1 MSQIDASVQ
10 VMRIASLLCV
20 ALASAAA
27 AQVPLT
33 AETRPAT
40 SAVFDAPARD
50 SLHCSF
56 RRGDTFLDFAFRYN
70 AGYWVLAPLAQFT
83 PGETLQSFV
92 RVNPQSGQ
100 PLLMHDSFE
109 VASVPSDVARH
120 LGPKELKKID
130 LEMSVGF
137 ALGEG
142 RYTVDAVVL
151 DQKGRSC
158 RHRWI
163 FETHKSTKPG
173 ASLSLPPNTATPLDS
188 WGWDGKLADKSRG
201 VRLTVLLDAV
211 PMNRRMSKLYAWDRA
226 FLLQSL
232 ASLLKQMPVES
243 VRVVAFNLDQQREL
257 FRQDSFDVEG
267 FGHLSDALRKLENAT
282 ISYKALQRRAWA
294 DFLVHLA
301 QEQAQS
307 STAGLVVF
315 IGPSTRTWDRI
326 PKEMLSDIPTSPSQF
341 VYLEYF
347 PWFGA
352 EYPDPIEYLT
362 QDLHGTVYRFH
373 SAEQFRQS
381 VQKMLLKVR
390 PTRASAPAAHDTEA
404 LPSSSISI
412 GAK

>member
-1 MSQIDASVQ
+1 
-10 VMRIASLLCV
+10 MRLASLLCV
-20 ALASAAA
+20 VLASMAA
-27 AQVPLT
+27 AQVPQT
-33 AETRPAT
+33 PEVPPSV
-40 SAVFDAPARD
+40 SALFDAPTQD

-56 RRGDTFLDFAFRYN
+56 GRADTFLDFAFRYN
-70 AGYWVLAPLAQFT
+70 AGYWVLTPLAQFT
-83 PGETLQSFV
+83 PGESVASYV
-92 RVNPQSGQ
+92 RVTPQGGQ
-100 PLLMHDSFE
+100 PLMMRDSFE
-109 VASVPSDVARH
+109 IASVPPEVVRH
-120 LGPKELKKID
+120 LGPKELKKLD
-130 LEMSVGF
+130 LELSIGF

-142 RYTVDAVVL
+142 RYSIDAVVV
-151 DQKGRSC
+151 DRRGRSC
-158 RHRWI
+158 RHHWTFTMHHPARAGPPL
-163 FETHKSTKPG
+163 T
-173 ASLSLPPNTATPLDS
+173 LPPNTAAPLDS
-188 WGWDGKLADKSRG
+188 QVWDGKLAAKG
-201 VRLTVLLDAV
+201 EGLRLTVLLDAA

-232 ASLLKQMPVES
+232 ASLLKQMPIES

-257 FRQDSFDVEG
+257 FRQESFDVDG
-267 FGHLSDALRKLENAT
+267 FGHLADALRKLENAT
-282 ISYKALQRRAWA
+282 ISYKALERRAWA

-307 STAGLVVF
+307 STSNLVVF

-326 PKEMLSDIPTSPSQF
+326 PREMLSDIPTSASQF

-381 VQKMLLKVR
+381 VQKMLVKVR
-390 PTRASAPAAHDTEA
+390 PNRATVPPARDAEKMPTS
-404 LPSSSISI
+404 PIPI